1 MQSSDSVYWLSLLF
15 VLVIWTWLLYRRYLR
30 RKAIETEH
38 AR

>member
-15 VLVIWTWLLYRRYLR
+15 VLVIWTWLLYRRHLR
-30 RKAIETEH
+30 RKAAEMEA